1 MLSVVFAAPS
11 EVRDV
16 ICGGQNRKRQLY
28 TKQSYVITQRGR
40 VDWFRP
46 SPSWHLSA
54 ETGHC
59 FYFLFFYFNYSYITY
74 ITVTENNLST
84 VTSIATLLTFFVLY
98 KCVRYSA
105 IQYLKQYWL
114 KSD

>member
-1 MLSVVFAAPS
+1 M
-11 EVRDV
+11 
-16 ICGGQNRKRQLY
+16 
-28 TKQSYVITQRGR
+28 
-40 VDWFRP
+40 DWFRP

-54 ETGHC
+54 ETGHF
-59 FYFLFFYFNYSYITY
+59 FYYYYYFFYFNYSYITY

-84 VTSIATLLTFFVLY
+84 VTSIATLLTFSVLY
-98 KCVRYSA
+98 KYVRYSA

>member
-1 MLSVVFAAPS
+1 M
-11 EVRDV
+11 
-16 ICGGQNRKRQLY
+16 
-28 TKQSYVITQRGR
+28 
-40 VDWFRP
+40 DWFRP

-54 ETGHC
+54 ETGH
-59 FYFLFFYFNYSYITY
+59 FFYLFIYLFIYFNHSYITY

-98 KCVRYSA
+98 KYVRYSA

>member
-1 MLSVVFAAPS
+1 MSLPRGEGWIGLGPVLHGTYQLRLVIVF
-11 EVRDV
+11 
-16 ICGGQNRKRQLY
+16 I
-28 TKQSYVITQRGR
+28 
-40 VDWFRP
+40 
-46 SPSWHLSA
+46 
-54 ETGHC
+54 
-59 FYFLFFYFNYSYITY
+59 FYFFTLI
-74 ITVTENNLST
+74 ENNLST

>member
-1 MLSVVFAAPS
+1 M
-11 EVRDV
+11 
-16 ICGGQNRKRQLY
+16 
-28 TKQSYVITQRGR
+28 
-40 VDWFRP
+40 DWFRP

-54 ETGHC
+54 GHFFLIC
-59 FYFLFFYFNYSYITY
+59 FFFYFNYSYITY

-84 VTSIATLLTFFVLY
+84 VTSIATLPTFFVLY
-98 KCVRYSA
+98 KYVRYSA

>member
-1 MLSVVFAAPS
+1 MSYSQPLVKYAMLFVEVKTVNVSFIPS
-11 EVRDV
+11 KVMSLPRGEGWIGLGPVLHGTYQLRLV
-16 ICGGQNRKRQLY
+16 IFFFIY
-28 TKQSYVITQRGR
+28 
-40 VDWFRP
+40 
-46 SPSWHLSA
+46 
-54 ETGHC
+54 
-59 FYFLFFYFNYSYITY
+59 LFFYFNYSYITY

-98 KCVRYSA
+98 KYVRYSA